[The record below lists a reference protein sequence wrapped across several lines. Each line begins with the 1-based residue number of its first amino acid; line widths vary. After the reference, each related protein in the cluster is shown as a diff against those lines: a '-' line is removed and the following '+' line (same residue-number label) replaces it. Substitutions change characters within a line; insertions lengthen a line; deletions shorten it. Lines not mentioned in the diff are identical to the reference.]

1 MGNFHDGKPIK
12 WVVVKLQPSS
22 TESKTS
28 NLDGILTY
36 TKKKVILYR
45 RNGAFRFCHS
55 LHLALGQVVLITCL
69 TSPPICRMGL
79 KMGPRNKRTE
89 DDKAIKHQKKG
100 HSIPGRQSQFC
111 ITRPSYVKCELVE
124 FGHLTWPARGVE
136 YKYGSHLGEH
146 HVDRFLNMLESSQA
160 LVYWVN
166 NHMGICEW
174 V

>member
-1 MGNFHDGKPIK
+1 MGS
-12 WVVVKLQPSS
+12 WETATKLNGI
-22 TESKTS
+22 E
-28 NLDGILTY
+28 NIEFRWHLDLY
-36 TKKKVILYR
+36 KKKVILYR

-89 DDKAIKHQKKG
+89 DEAIKHQKKG

-146 HVDRFLNMLESSQA
+146 HVDRFLNTLESSQA
-160 LVYWVN
+160 LAYWVN
-166 NHMGICEW
+166 NQMGICEW